1 VVVQGYEFPPISAPA
16 GSTLTLVNRDD
27 EPHSVTADDGTF
39 DVGPFTSTKSATLTV
54 PTTPGS
60 YAFHCRIHPTMHGTL
75 VVQ

>member
-1 VVVQGYEFPPISAPA
+1 MDTSLSHAFNARVK
-16 GSTLTLVNRDD
+16 LTGAEALGAKPKG
-27 EPHSVTADDGTF
+27 ELLGAGTF